1 MKKRV
6 IGKGSV
12 MVDGENMD
20 SLWSHRQ
27 AIFSPGEARVIV
39 PQEQNLILPDDSVQR
54 SPIQMIQ
61 VANATGVQFHP
72 EFTPEF
78 TSFLVKLMRS
88 QLESE

>member
-1 MKKRV
+1 MKERI

-12 MVDGENMD
+12 TVDGENMD

-27 AIFSPGEARVIV
+27 AIFSSGEATIIT
-39 PQEQNLILPDDSVQR
+39 PQEPDLMLPDDRVDR

-61 VANATGVQFHP
+61 IANATGVQFHP

-88 QLESE
+88 QLISE

>member
-61 VANATGVQFHP
+61 VVNATGVQFHP